1 MGDNT
6 NALENFRKMCEL
18 AIKFDN
24 MDRITTMHSVMFKG
38 NKFDK
43 HTLGTTYVA
52 KTQIKELL
60 TEKYPLSDEFKKSDE
75 FKEIIKLLE
84 S

>member
-1 MGDNT
+1 
-6 NALENFRKMCEL
+6 MCEL
-18 AIKFDN
+18 ALKFDN

-38 NKFDK
+38 KEFDK

-60 TEKYPLSDEFKKSDE
+60 NEKYPLSEKFKDSNE
-75 FKEIIKLLE
+75 FKELLSILE
-84 S
+84 